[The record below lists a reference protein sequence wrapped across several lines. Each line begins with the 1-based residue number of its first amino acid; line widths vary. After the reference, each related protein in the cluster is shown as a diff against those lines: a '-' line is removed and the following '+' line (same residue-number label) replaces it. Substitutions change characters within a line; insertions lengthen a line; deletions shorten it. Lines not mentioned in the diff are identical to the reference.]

1 MLSFVVSVVF
11 NQKNKLI
18 FNDYQVVFLSL
29 LTELSHLFLR
39 QRIERMKRI
48 LLYRTGIFEASKM
61 LANKTRFV
69 EDPRVPAVILAAQP
83 IRIIRWSPATIIG
96 IALKPHGI
104 RGIREI
110 RCRKNRWETSVIS
123 ISVFFF
129 VCDATR
135 MAVNVS

>member
-1 MLSFVVSVVF
+1 MGFNRTNLFFHHHLVYTNISVRNKIIVF
-11 NQKNKLI
+11 IYLI
-18 FNDYQVVFLSL
+18 
-29 LTELSHLFLR
+29 TELSHLFLR

-110 RCRKNRWETSVIS
+110 RCRKNRWETSV
-123 ISVFFF
+123 
-129 VCDATR
+129 R
-135 MAVNVS
+135 